1 MNPPSRFRFGYVVVA
16 AVIGC
21 LLLGVGDTRAED
33 PLADQ
38 IRLESQATRQR
49 KAEAARQTV
58 RDLGLTAQQA
68 RQLLLIADQAAVLH
82 VEAYEQEAELLPGII
97 EAFGYFALEDSV
109 NQGFSPEVERQ
120 TAQLNREAKEVR
132 ERISEQMVALE
143 EQASAILTRAT
154 RGRRQRAR
162 A

>member
-1 MNPPSRFRFGYVVVA
+1 MNPPFRLCLGWAVVA
-16 AVIGC
+16 AVVGC
-21 LLLGVGDTRAED
+21 LALGTMDARAED

-49 KAEAARQTV
+49 KTEAARRTV

-68 RQLLLIADQAAVLH
+68 RQLLLIVDQAAVLH

-120 TAQLNREAKEVR
+120 TAELNRQAKEVR
-132 ERISEQMVALE
+132 EGISERMVALE
-143 EQASAILTRAT
+143 EQ
-154 RGRRQRAR
+154 G
-162 A
+162 